1 MMMRVISLVIIS
13 SVVYGQD
20 VQTLNMGM
28 DKYRV
33 YNVDGGK
40 IIGSKEVD
48 YNIGVNY
55 SQDALVDSYSKNSIV
70 KYMSQVGINGTY
82 GLIEDRLSLGL
93 GIGYNY
99 ISGDVGGYG
108 YKSGVDNIRFAP
120 KLRVISHVVR
130 NGLLK
135 LDFSLMLLSSIPMG
149 SGVGINTYKGIVSG
163 DIKGLV
169 GYNINIGYRVGDGVK
184 SKSDEIGLKRYLGD
198 GVIWGVG
205 IYSVGK
211 WNGFQ
216 GMGVIS
222 GRGVGVV
229 EGVIGVRYNEMVVVG
244 VGQGITSG
252 IGSVSG
258 RFIVS
263 IEGIRN
269 LDSDRDGIK
278 DSVDMCVEDSEDK
291 DGYKDEDGCPDMDND
306 GDGVMDMYDLCV
318 GEVENRNGY
327 KDSDGCLD
335 EVDGVVE
342 VSEIYFEKG
351 GDGVVMGRSYPVLK
365 RLVDIMGGR
374 GRLEVVLSGGDIELL
389 DRRGKKLVREL
400 EGIMGVEGR
409 VTYRVITS
417 GEEGVEFKVVYGIVI
432 K

>member
-99 ISGDVGGYG
+99 ISGDIGGYG

-130 NGLLK
+130 NGLMK

-169 GYNINIGYRVGDGVK
+169 GYNINIGYSVGDGVK
-184 SKSDEIGLKRYLGD
+184 SKSDDIGL
-198 GVIWGVG
+198 
-205 IYSVGK
+205 
-211 WNGFQ
+211 
-216 GMGVIS
+216 
-222 GRGVGVV
+222 
-229 EGVIGVRYNEMVVVG
+229 
-244 VGQGITSG
+244 
-252 IGSVSG
+252 
-258 RFIVS
+258 
-263 IEGIRN
+263 
-269 LDSDRDGIK
+269 
-278 DSVDMCVEDSEDK
+278 
-291 DGYKDEDGCPDMDND
+291 
-306 GDGVMDMYDLCV
+306 
-318 GEVENRNGY
+318 
-327 KDSDGCLD
+327 
-335 EVDGVVE
+335 
-342 VSEIYFEKG
+342 
-351 GDGVVMGRSYPVLK
+351 
-365 RLVDIMGGR
+365 
-374 GRLEVVLSGGDIELL
+374 
-389 DRRGKKLVREL
+389 
-400 EGIMGVEGR
+400 
-409 VTYRVITS
+409 
-417 GEEGVEFKVVYGIVI
+417 
-432 K
+432 